1 MRTQRGPRT
10 TESGAARRPREVVQL
25 RCCCFAVR
33 SAAVAVGVA
42 RQGALDVVP
51 AVAHRVAGVVPG
63 QARVVF
69 GTALLPVPLQVGLDL
84 LEPAAAVLAIG
95 VVAVL
100 VGRAVIVPVAVG
112 VVVGRVAVLTLE
124 VVAVLGRVHRLG
136 DRITRLGADH
146 PAGNRADRTAD
157 RAAGRTD
164 GGPGNRAGDGAAAS
178 ANAVVLLHVVHQ
190 VAPVGEWGRIR
201 SGTPCSTGRGTTRV
215 KAGAGAF
222 SRSGVR

>member
-84 LEPAAAVLAIG
+84 LEPAAAVLAIRSEEHTSELQSREK
-95 VVAVL
+95 L
-100 VGRAVIVPVAVG
+100 VCR
-112 VVVGRVAVLTLE
+112 LLLE
-124 VVAVLGRVHRLG
+124 TKN
-136 DRITRLGADH
+136 RI
-146 PAGNRADRTAD
+146 
-157 RAAGRTD
+157 
-164 GGPGNRAGDGAAAS
+164 
-178 ANAVVLLHVVHQ
+178 
-190 VAPVGEWGRIR
+190 
-201 SGTPCSTGRGTTRV
+201 
-215 KAGAGAF
+215 
-222 SRSGVR
+222 